1 MYNPKQQG
9 FFPLIQMK
17 IEEGLSVE
25 DKQNYL
31 TLDLSQKIQWI
42 HDLPRF
48 SSENQDNVLRNILAL
63 DFGYKK
69 KASFFYILYN
79 LFL

>member
-9 FFPLIQMK
+9 FFPLIQLK
-17 IEEGLSVE
+17 IEEGLSPE
-25 DKQNYL
+25 DKQQYL
-31 TLDLSQKIQWI
+31 TLNLSEKIQWI

-48 SSENQDNVLRNILAL
+48 SSDHQDNVLRNILAL

-69 KASFFYILYN
+69 KASFFYN
-79 LFL
+79 LSL

>member
-9 FFPLIQMK
+9 FFPLIQLK
-17 IEEGLSVE
+17 IEEGLSPE
-25 DKQNYL
+25 DKQQYL
-31 TLDLSQKIQWI
+31 TLNLSEKIQWI

-48 SSENQDNVLRNILAL
+48 SSDHQDNVLRNILAL

-79 LFL
+79 LSL

>member
-17 IEEGLSVE
+17 IEEGLSPE
-25 DKQNYL
+25 DKQQYL
-31 TLDLSQKIQWI
+31 TLNLSQKIQWI

-48 SSENQDNVLRNILAL
+48 SSENQDNVFRNILEL
-63 DFGYKK
+63 DFGSKK
-69 KASFFYILYN
+69 KARFFL
-79 LFL
+79 L

>member
-69 KASFFYILYN
+69 KASFFIYCTIYL
-79 LFL
+79 

>member
-17 IEEGLSVE
+17 IEEGLSPE
-25 DKQNYL
+25 DRQQYL
-31 TLDLSQKIQWI
+31 TLNLSQKIQWI

-48 SSENQDNVLRNILAL
+48 SSENQDNVFRNILEL
-63 DFGYKK
+63 DFGSKK
-69 KASFFYILYN
+69 KASFFL
-79 LFL
+79 

>member
-31 TLDLSQKIQWI
+31 TLDLSQKIQRI

-48 SSENQDNVLRNILAL
+48 SSDHQDNVLRNILAL

-69 KASFFYILYN
+69 KASFFYN
-79 LFL
+79 LSL